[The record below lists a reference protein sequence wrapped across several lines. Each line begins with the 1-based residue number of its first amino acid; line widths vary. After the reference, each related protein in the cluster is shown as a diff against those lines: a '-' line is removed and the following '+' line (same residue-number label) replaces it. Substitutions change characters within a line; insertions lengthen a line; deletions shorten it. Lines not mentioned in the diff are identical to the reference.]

1 MPGPAANRIAPEQEP
16 CEEQSRQQPA
26 WEPPERQQESSGLAP
41 GWPPLARQTTFPLW
55 EQVPA
60 LRFRPRC
67 GAFAERYRGVRV
79 KRTLADR
86 ENIRFEM
93 GAVGSVSGSRVIGAR
108 AGARIPPLGV
118 VDAGA
123 SMERRVET
131 GS

>member
-1 MPGPAANRIAPEQEP
+1 MRRAVSPATGLGAAGATAGIFGVGAGMAAFGAAVGLSTLGAGAGVALSAP
-16 CEEQSRQQPA
+16 
-26 WEPPERQQESSGLAP
+26 
-41 GWPPLARQTTFPLW
+41 
-55 EQVPA
+55 
-60 LRFRPRC
+60 LRCFCRTVS
-67 GAFAERYRGVRV
+67 GVRV

-93 GAVGSVSGSRVIGAR
+93 GAVGSVSGSSVIGAR

-118 VDAGA
+118 VEAGA